1 MLQNRTSSLNNRLS
15 SFSGQ
20 VISTALSTGLGTTQ
34 MCKHFYGREDTFPI
48 ILGWCWPVPHRVIPY
63 KGYS

>member
-34 MCKHFYGREDTFPI
+34 MCKHFYGREDE
-48 ILGWCWPVPHRVIPY
+48 V
-63 KGYS
+63 